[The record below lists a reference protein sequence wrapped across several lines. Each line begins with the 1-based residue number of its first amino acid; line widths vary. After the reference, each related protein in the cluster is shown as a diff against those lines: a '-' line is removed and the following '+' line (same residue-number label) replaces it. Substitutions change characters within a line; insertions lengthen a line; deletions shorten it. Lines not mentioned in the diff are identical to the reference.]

1 MRAILTAVRVVA
13 LAATAIGCGGCG
25 DRGDKGKNKDKD
37 VPKPA
42 KGEPSA

>member
-1 MRAILTAVRVVA
+1 MHRWMAAIVLGLLVAVVA
-13 LAATAIGCGGCG
+13 GCSDTGE
-25 DRGDKGKNKDKD
+25 KGKNKDKD